1 MTATL
6 RLTLALA
13 ATLGLQACGDR
24 DPILPGQR
32 LDPLAVTSPDGPAIE
47 GPAPVTSTELNLAAP
62 VANGEWT
69 HRAGN
74 AAHQP
79 GHLAV
84 GAGTTRV
91 WTAPIGQG
99 SDKRHRISADPVVGG
114 GLVFT
119 LDSRTRVTATTT
131 GGATVWSS
139 DITLLPRP

>member
-13 ATLGLQACGDR
+13 ATLGLGACGER
-24 DPILPGQR
+24 DTILPGQR

-47 GPAPVTSTELNLAAP
+47 GPAPVTSTALSLAAP
-62 VANGEWT
+62 VANAEWT

-84 GAGTTRV
+84 GAGTSRI
-91 WTAPIGQG
+91 WTANIGDG
-99 SDKRHRISADPVVGG
+99 SGKRHRISSTP
-114 GLVFT
+114 
-119 LDSRTRVTATTT
+119 SW
-131 GGATVWSS
+131 GAGWSS
-139 DITLLPRP
+139 RWTAARA